1 MLKLAVLV
9 PLNRLTLR
17 ITLLFRE
24 FSSEENSLE
33 LLRLGDTRF
42 GTKFYHVGKIAEGQ
56 EHQFNKWVWVQKE
69 KTWICSHEKDDV
81 ECAPF
86 ESSQGN
92 ACTYLVELFWI
103 WSSKTAKTFAVRIL
117 KSSDYSI
124 WHLKGIGVHWQKNET
139 DWLRKE
145 LQIWVFVFSSLR
157 LKERIFDPNSKE
169 EFCRMG

>member
-56 EHQFNKWVWVQKE
+56 EHQFNKWV
-69 KTWICSHEKDDV
+69 
-81 ECAPF
+81 
-86 ESSQGN
+86 
-92 ACTYLVELFWI
+92 
-103 WSSKTAKTFAVRIL
+103 
-117 KSSDYSI
+117 
-124 WHLKGIGVHWQKNET
+124 
-139 DWLRKE
+139 
-145 LQIWVFVFSSLR
+145 
-157 LKERIFDPNSKE
+157 
-169 EFCRMG
+169 

>member
-1 MLKLAVLV
+1 
-9 PLNRLTLR
+9 
-17 ITLLFRE
+17 
-24 FSSEENSLE
+24 
-33 LLRLGDTRF
+33 
-42 GTKFYHVGKIAEGQ
+42 
-56 EHQFNKWVWVQKE
+56 
-69 KTWICSHEKDDV
+69 
-81 ECAPF
+81 
-86 ESSQGN
+86 
-92 ACTYLVELFWI
+92 LVELFWI